1 VDVSAQPGG
10 GHHDVPDDRDLDEGG
25 LDLTPRTSAADAR
38 RRPGRRWGA
47 IAVLVALA
55 GVLVFIVVQA
65 RGASLY
71 YRNADEAVAQKAE
84 LGQQRFRLQG
94 VVVGQPV
101 DEGTA
106 KVFDVAY
113 HGVAVTVRHTGKEPA
128 LFKPGLPVVA
138 EGNWNEAGTEFLSD
152 RLLVKHTEDYKKAD
166 KDEIEYES
174 EHPDRVV
181 EDAALDDGSEAA
193 AGESDAS

>member
-1 VDVSAQPGG
+1 M
-10 GHHDVPDDRDLDEGG
+10 
-25 LDLTPRTSAADAR
+25 
-38 RRPGRRWGA
+38 GRRWAA
-47 IAVLVALA
+47 IAVLVGLT

-71 YRNADEAVAQKAE
+71 YLNADEAIAQKAD
-84 LGQQRFRLQG
+84 LGQDRFRLQG
-94 VVVGQPV
+94 VVVGDPV
-101 DEGTA
+101 DDGTA

-113 HGVAVTVRHTGKEPA
+113 SGVAVEVRHTGKEPA

-138 EGNWNEAGTEFLSD
+138 EGSWNATGTRFDSD

-166 KDEIEYES
+166 TDEDEYET

-181 EDAALDDGSEAA
+181 DAEDLDDPDEAA
-193 AGESDAS
+193 VAESNPS

>member
-1 VDVSAQPGG
+1 MDVSPDRPD
-10 GHHDVPDDRDLDEGG
+10 HHEQPDDRDLDDGG
-25 LDLTPRTSAADAR
+25 LDLTPRTAADPSR
-38 RRPGRRWGA
+38 RTRPGRRWGA
-47 IAVLVALA
+47 LAVLVALGA
-55 GVLVFIVVQA
+55 VLVFIVVQA

-84 LGQQRFRLQG
+84 LGQDRFRLQG
-94 VVVGQPV
+94 VVVGEPV
-101 DEGTA
+101 DEGTD

-113 HGVAVTVRHTGKEPA
+113 EGVAVTVRHTGKEPA

-138 EGNWNEAGTEFLSD
+138 EGAWNPAGTEFDSD

-166 KDEIEYES
+166 TEDDEYEQ

-181 EDAALDDGSEAA
+181 DDAEVDEAA
-193 AGESDAS
+193 AGTNPGAP